1 MHGPPVSDQ
10 ARVTGERWL
19 TMRPTC
25 RRQRPTARTRKA
37 PAEEG
42 AREVSGS
49 DARERAGLVQ
59 WRTEMGSVGGLL
71 VGPKS
76 VVRGLIRV
84 FLLFPFHLNTYFKSK
99 FSYELC
105 S

>member
-25 RRQRPTARTRKA
+25 RRQRPTVRARKA

-42 AREVSGS
+42 
-49 DARERAGLVQ
+49 
-59 WRTEMGSVGGLL
+59 
-71 VGPKS
+71 GPHI
-76 VVRGLIRV
+76 GD
-84 FLLFPFHLNTYFKSK
+84 
-99 FSYELC
+99 SYTAHATGK
-105 S
+105 

>member
-25 RRQRPTARTRKA
+25 RRQRPTVRARKA

-59 WRTEMGSVGGLL
+59 WRTEMGRVG
-71 VGPKS
+71 V
-76 VVRGLIRV
+76 
-84 FLLFPFHLNTYFKSK
+84 
-99 FSYELC
+99 C
-105 S
+105 